1 MTESPLAR
9 KMYLKPGHRVLVKNA
24 PDGYIDDRLAP
35 LPEGAEI
42 STSARGQF
50 DAAQF
55 FVKSQAEF
63 RKLVPQLEKL
73 AKDDRLIWVAYP
85 KQTSGVKTDLNR
97 DRMMEICAGS
107 GIRGVAMISIDETW
121 SSARFRAR
129 QT

>member
-1 MTESPLAR
+1 MSESPLAQN
-9 KMYLKPGHRVLVKNA
+9 MYLKPGHRVLVKNA
-24 PDGYIDDRLAP
+24 PEGFIENQPSP
-35 LPEGAEI
+35 LPDGAEI

-63 RKLVPQLEKL
+63 RKLIPQLVKL